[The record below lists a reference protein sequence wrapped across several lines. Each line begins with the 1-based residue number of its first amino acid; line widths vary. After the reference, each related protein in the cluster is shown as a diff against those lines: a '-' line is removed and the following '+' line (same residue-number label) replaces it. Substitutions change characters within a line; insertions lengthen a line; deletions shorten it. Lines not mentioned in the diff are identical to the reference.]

1 MLTTRSSVLLLIA
14 GIATFKGLLQP
25 SEVVALMGLT
35 LLLWLA
41 FQWFLVQWGIRSQSS
56 IVKKLQ
62 RQFDGQSHDYFTL
75 AVNQP
80 YQVVLR
86 GELARGYRG
95 FRISVRDVLPEACRI
110 VGGHSQFILDKSS
123 ENQFELSY
131 SIQPQACGHM
141 EISGIMLMIED
152 PNGMFRGQRYIPL
165 RQRLTVLPFMIRPQ
179 TTTSVLKTNN
189 LQQIVGHHRHK
200 RPGISSELLEIRDY
214 QVGDP
219 PRSIAWK
226 PTARLGKLMSCEF
239 ESVVPIRTT
248 VFADLASYEF
258 IGRPGIA
265 AADRVITSVAAV
277 AKLLLADRDPVAC
290 VLATEK
296 GTTRLPS
303 GHGERQL
310 SKIMHSLLNAADP
323 NPRLEYLPDDALLRI
338 VFREVHR
345 RFPVLLQK
353 RNSFV
358 PVVRSLFKP
367 IREKH
372 HRIKC
377 RLAPVLA
384 ELLNLPLGCEFQLV
398 NDSQAMRR
406 ACEAWVQKYP
416 LVTTRVGAPNFVN
429 ERKLRSQTIQL
440 ICQRL
445 LEARAR
451 AKDNELFVIV
461 GPLPQSPADSARLFQ
476 VLRVCRAGGHRVVF
490 VDAGGS
496 DPNAFIQDETAIR
509 VLQAASSS
517 RPRKVNAEAMQQMT
531 GLGVRCAT
539 IEDPRLMETVA
550 VEIGL
555 LRSGKFRS
563 PQFGSGRPLA
573 EGVS

>member
-62 RQFDGQSHDYFTL
+62 RQCDGQSHDYFTL
-75 AVNQP
+75 SVNQS

-95 FRISVRDVLPEACRI
+95 FRVSVRDVLPEACRI
-110 VGGHSQFILDKSS
+110 VGGYSQFILDKGS

-131 SIQPQACGHM
+131 SIQPQACGQM

-290 VLATEK
+290 VLASEK
-296 GTTRLPS
+296 GTTRLPA

-345 RFPVLLQK
+345 RFPALLQK
-353 RNSFV
+353 RNSFI

-367 IREKH
+367 IRGKN

-398 NDSQAMRR
+398 NDPQAMRR

-416 LVTTRVGAPNFVN
+416 LVTTRVGAPEFVN
-429 ERKLRSQTIQL
+429 ESKLRSQTMQL

-451 AKDNELFVIV
+451 AKDNELFVVV

-490 VDAGGS
+490 VDAGGA

-531 GLGVRCAT
+531 GLGVHCAT

-563 PQFGSGRPLA
+563 PQFGSGRPLT